1 MNKKD
6 IEIKES
12 EILNNEIFEQN
23 EDLKQA
29 KQDQESNLQT
39 VQARYVECIARLYEN
54 QGLSHEELI
63 SAGNKGLI
71 VAAERFKPN
80 AKFRFVAYAVWWIRH
95 YILQAIIEKEKECL
109 VKCQSGQE

>member
-12 EILNNEIFEQN
+12 EIQNNEIIEQN

-29 KQDQESNLQT
+29 KQDQGNNLLT
-39 VQARYVECIARLYEN
+39 DHARYVESIAKLYEN
-54 QGLSHEELI
+54 QGLSLDELI

-71 VAAERFKPN
+71 AAAEHFQPN

-95 YILQAIIEKEKECL
+95 YILLAIEEKK
-109 VKCQSGQE
+109 KQTTK

>member
-1 MNKKD
+1 MNTKD

-12 EILNNEIFEQN
+12 EILNNEILEQN

-29 KQDQESNLQT
+29 KQDPEGNLLTTQK
-39 VQARYVECIARLYEN
+39 RYVECIAKLYED

-71 VAAERFKPN
+71 TAVERYRPN
-80 AKFRFVAYAVWWIRH
+80 PRFRFVAYAVWWIRES
-95 YILQAIIEKEKECL
+95 I
-109 VKCQSGQE
+109 QEALKRISKNNSQ